1 MERIGILKPNDMSG
15 SEMIEHAKIAEA
27 KGFESVWVAEDYYFR
42 DAIGPAS
49 ALSVVTNKVKI
60 GIGVI
65 NLYTRTPANIAMT
78 TASLDE
84 ISNQRTV
91 LGIGT
96 SLPWG
101 VEQQGYKFRNNLARI
116 REGIEIV
123 RRLLAGEKVTYSG
136 RVFKIRDA
144 QLSFKPPRAK
154 VPIYVAAMGPLMLQ
168 LAGEI
173 ADGVVLSAGA
183 PLEYMKIVSENVA
196 IGAERSGRNPE
207 EVDVVGNLV
216 LSASEDRNAAREAVK
231 SILIWE
237 LANDI
242 FDRLI
247 EGSGKDLGPI
257 LSIRKIIERGDIEEA
272 KRKMTDE
279 IIDLIAV
286 AGTPKECKSKV
297 EKFRAAGLKLPIIFP
312 TGDVNAAILA
322 VV

>member
-101 VEQQGYKFRNNLARI
+101 VEQQGYRFRNNLARI

-272 KRKMTDE
+272 KRKITDE
-279 IIDLIAV
+279 IIDLVAV

-312 TGDVNAAILA
+312 TGDINAAILA
-322 VV
+322 VA

>member
-231 SILIWE
+231 SVLIWE

-279 IIDLIAV
+279 IVDLVAV

-312 TGDVNAAILA
+312 TGDINAAILA

>member
-1 MERIGILKPNDMSG
+1 MERIGIIKPNDMSG
-15 SEMIEHAKIAEA
+15 SEMIDHAKFAEA

-49 ALSVVTNKVKI
+49 ALSVVTKKVKI
-60 GIGVI
+60 GIGVV

-84 ISNQRTV
+84 ISNQRTI

-101 VEQQGYKFRNNLARI
+101 VEQQGYKFRSNLTRI

-136 RVFKIRDA
+136 KVFKIRDA
-144 QLSFKPPRAK
+144 RLSFKPPRAK

-183 PLEYMKIVSENVA
+183 PLEYMKTARENVA
-196 IGAERSGRNPE
+196 IGAERSGRNPD

-216 LSASEDRNAAREAVK
+216 LSVSEDHNAAREAIK
-231 SILIWE
+231 PLLIWE
-237 LANDI
+237 VATDI

-247 EGSGKDLGPI
+247 EGSGKDLAPI
-257 LSIRKIIERGDIEEA
+257 LSVRKIIQKGDIEEA
-272 KRKMTDE
+272 KRKITDE
-279 IIDLIAV
+279 IIDLVAV

-297 EKFRAAGLKLPIIFP
+297 EKFRAAGLKLPIIYP
-312 TGDVNAAILA
+312 TGDINAAMLA

>member
-1 MERIGILKPNDMSG
+1 LERIGILKPNDMSG

-116 REGIEIV
+116 REGIEII
-123 RRLLAGEKVTYSG
+123 RRLLAGENVTYSG

-183 PLEYMKIVSENVA
+183 PLEYMKMVSENVA
-196 IGAERSGRNPE
+196 IGAERAGRNPE
-207 EVDVVGNLV
+207 EVDIVGNLV

-231 SILIWE
+231 SVLIWE

-247 EGSGKDLGPI
+247 EGSGRDLGPI
-257 LSIRKIIERGDIEEA
+257 LSVRKIIERGDIEEA

-279 IIDLIAV
+279 IIDLVAV
-286 AGTPKECKSKV
+286 AGTPRECKSKV

>member
-116 REGIEIV
+116 REGIEII
-123 RRLLAGEKVTYSG
+123 RRLLAGENVTYSG

-183 PLEYMKIVSENVA
+183 PLEYMKMVSENVA
-196 IGAERSGRNPE
+196 IGAERAGRNPE
-207 EVDVVGNLV
+207 EVDIVGNLV

-231 SILIWE
+231 SVLIWE

-247 EGSGKDLGPI
+247 EGSGRDLGPI
-257 LSIRKIIERGDIEEA
+257 LSVRKIIERGDIEEA

-279 IIDLIAV
+279 IIDLVAV
-286 AGTPKECKSKV
+286 AGTPRECKSKV